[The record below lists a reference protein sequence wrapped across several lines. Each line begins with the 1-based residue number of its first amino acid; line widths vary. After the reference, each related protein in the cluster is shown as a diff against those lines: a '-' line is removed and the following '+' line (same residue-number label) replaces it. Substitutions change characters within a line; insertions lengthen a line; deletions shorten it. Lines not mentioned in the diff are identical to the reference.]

1 MHLEDGHKVVRCAG
15 DEPLH
20 RAKSLINIQFSWLL
34 IALTILGLSFYL
46 VLLKLYQQQTPKI
59 NPVQYFSL
67 ITNDDEEAAATSTPT
82 KTTSYDVVSK
92 SFIQMGHKLTDTDM
106 ER

>member
-1 MHLEDGHKVVRCAG
+1 MEEGHKVVRCGG

-20 RAKSLINIQFSWLL
+20 RAKSLINLQFSWLL

-46 VLLKLYQQQTPKI
+46 LLLKLYQQTPKD
-59 NPVQYFSL
+59 PAHYFSL
-67 ITNDDEEAAATSTPT
+67 MTNDEEKEEAASTKIT
-82 KTTSYDVVSK
+82 AYDVASK
-92 SFIQMGHKLTDTDM
+92 SFIQMGHKFTGTDL